1 METRGKMKIN
11 YKLFHASG
19 DKRSQE
25 QGSSVLLEQTTA
37 AMAAEIE
44 QLKKTIQ
51 LYKKEMDKNE
61 VLLENVTREMEAMQ
75 REKNQLLRIILDM
88 D

>member
-1 METRGKMKIN
+1 MKIN

-25 QGSSVLLEQTTA
+25 QGSSVLLEL
-37 AMAAEIE
+37 AAEIE

-51 LYKKEMDKNE
+51 LYRKEIDKNE
-61 VLLENVTREMEAMQ
+61 ILLENVTREMEDIQ
-75 REKNQLLRIILDM
+75 REKNELLRIILDLY
-88 D
+88 

>member
-1 METRGKMKIN
+1 MERRSKMKIN

-25 QGSSVLLEQTTA
+25 QGSSVLLEL
-37 AMAAEIE
+37 AAEIE

-51 LYKKEMDKNE
+51 LYRKEIDKNE
-61 VLLENVTREMEAMQ
+61 ILLENVTREMEDIQ
-75 REKNQLLRIILDM
+75 REKNELLRIILDLY
-88 D
+88 